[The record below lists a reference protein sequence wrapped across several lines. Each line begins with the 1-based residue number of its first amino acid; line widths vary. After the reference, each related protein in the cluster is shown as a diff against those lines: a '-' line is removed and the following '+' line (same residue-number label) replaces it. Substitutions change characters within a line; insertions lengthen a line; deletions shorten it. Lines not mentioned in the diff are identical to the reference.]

1 MHQKSPRRLQCR
13 KGTQRN
19 EGIEITVPWCCCTA
33 QVLTDNIKHT
43 QPTTAASRWGAAG
56 QQTPS
61 REGISK
67 QGDSK
72 HGSRLAL
79 NPHTRLERRNAPRW
93 ASLPVSAGWP
103 SRLSRPPLCWA
114 EPCSSL
120 ISFHICSYVISGWPF
135 PNLGCFP
142 LGAAGAL
149 GTPAWELGCSEGFE
163 GLQQL
168 FNNSGKLSKAGNHF
182 PHNFSLYFA
191 FPPTCFP
198 KDNTTYFAGYRAVSF
213 SYTGAVAHRHQL
225 LEMVSK
231 TVPCPLPPHRSSSK
245 QEHKRLSLEM
255 KPCGLWSFG
264 ALKIRQTK
272 PA

>member
-13 KGTQRN
+13 KGTQGN

-56 QQTPS
+56 QQTAS

-142 LGAAGAL
+142 LGAVGAL

-191 FPPTCFP
+191 SPPHASRRITP
-198 KDNTTYFAGYRAVSF
+198 RILLAVELFLSRIL
-213 SYTGAVAHRHQL
+213 GQL
-225 LEMVSK
+225 LTDISYWKWCPKLSRVHFLH
-231 TVPCPLPPHRSSSK
+231 TDPLPNKSTNDYH
-245 QEHKRLSLEM
+245 
-255 KPCGLWSFG
+255 
-264 ALKIRQTK
+264 
-272 PA
+272 